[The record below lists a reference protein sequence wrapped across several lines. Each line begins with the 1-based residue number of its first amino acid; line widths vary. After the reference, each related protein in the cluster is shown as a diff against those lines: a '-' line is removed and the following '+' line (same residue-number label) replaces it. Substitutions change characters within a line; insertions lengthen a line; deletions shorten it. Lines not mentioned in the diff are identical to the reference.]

1 MNAHLFSKTIS
12 KKMTKKVIN
21 KAIKKTKISAA
32 LVLASQLGF
41 AHAVEPVFL
50 NNAIH
55 QDELIP
61 YARHDSAGD
70 ATPVGDAS
78 KAAAY
83 QQAMVIDS
91 KNTVYSAYMDK
102 VDGRA
107 YVLKLVNNRWVAAAS
122 TDVDTDALTI
132 GEVSTTELL
141 AKDQSDTLVNK
152 NTSMALA
159 ISAND
164 EPHLAYVASDGSI
177 KVHKLILDEDGNG
190 TSWQALP
197 AITTIGKP
205 QYLRFELTAE
215 GTPYILYGI
224 ANTKF
229 ADLTLVK
236 LVEGVW
242 VVQGDRPVT
251 KVKVKTNFV
260 EAGFDLSPTGTPYL
274 AFDNDTFGLDIDKI
288 YVQKLEKVGENLI
301 WTTVGS
307 RKLTTNEGVGNV
319 RSVEMTVAPDGV
331 PYLLTGSHLEHLYL
345 SVTKFTGAD
354 NENDDWEF
362 IGKAIN
368 FPFQTAET
376 KSIMPDTKIKIDSK
390 GTPYVI
396 YQDINSSPRRV
407 RVLRLE
413 ELLVD
418 NELTNVWQE
427 MNITLESLT
436 STGKTTNLPHRYNDV
451 LFDSNDRP
459 YVIYQDVGGNS
470 KSRVLRAG
478 VENNTEAMTFS
489 VLEGFRDAGKFDV
502 EIPGEGNVFDDVT
515 LTLSGRDKDAF
526 DLTELQQGKL
536 KLTSDAD
543 FETPSYSF
551 NVKATNELDES
562 TEEIPVKV
570 FFQPSTD
577 LDVIAARPFS
587 YSVFNCETP
596 CIVDANEGEEIFFE
610 AIKSKIDHFELS
622 GDLPEGISFN
632 LELGDGTETP
642 EGEEPVKEGFSGIV
656 SFNADI
662 IFDDSLPTAYPITIT
677 AIPVEGA
684 LDGNKL
690 PAQPTSIELV
700 INVNNVAMDIDVAD
714 YDGTLPENTEYSNAP
729 TSAIAF
735 SHFSFEGVPSWLQE
749 DGLTGELTG
758 TPNYTEA
765 GTYDGK
771 VTAHGFDDELVE
783 YPFSIVVEQVDLALD
798 DLPEQEP
805 LTHDEN
811 EAFSF
816 IPAATAAHHFT
827 IANKPEW
834 AVFDD
839 NFGDVTGKPSFTDE
853 GEYSFTITAYGYD
866 DEKPLST
873 TLSVTV
879 EHVNAPPTIEF
890 IPSIETIA
898 GEPVTI
904 DVMSYVSDVDSE
916 EYGDKVSFKI
926 ESGRYQ
932 CDGLGEFEQ
941 GDDPSIITCD
951 GFGVLEQVANGF
963 IYTPS
968 LEDKDQVTITFQVT
982 DDNSDD
988 VSDDSDDSG
997 PAVSTGTFGIN
1008 VKFLENKSFEQ
1019 SSSAGSFGGSL
1030 LALFSMLFGMRSF
1043 KRKA

>member
-1 MNAHLFSKTIS
+1 MNAHLFSKTVS
-12 KKMTKKVIN
+12 KKMTKQVIN
-21 KAIKKTKISAA
+21 KAINKTKIAAA

-41 AHAVEPVFL
+41 ANAVEPVFL
-50 NNAIH
+50 NNAIQ

-61 YARHDSAGD
+61 YARHESAGD

-78 KAAAY
+78 KVAAY
-83 QQAMVIDS
+83 QQAMIIDS

-102 VDGRA
+102 NDGLA
-107 YVLKLVNNRWVAAAS
+107 YVLKLVNNRWVAAAT
-122 TDVDTDALTI
+122 TDVDSDVATV

-159 ISAND
+159 ISASD
-164 EPHLAYVASDGSI
+164 EPHLAFVASDGSV
-177 KVHKLILDEDGNG
+177 KVHKLNLDEEGSG

-197 AITTIGKP
+197 SITTNGKP
-205 QYLRFELTAE
+205 QYLRFELTTD

-236 LVEGVW
+236 LVADTW
-242 VVQGDRPVT
+242 VVQGDREVT
-251 KVKVKTNFV
+251 TVKVKTNFV
-260 EAGFDLSPTGTPYL
+260 EAGFDLSPSDTPYL
-274 AFDNDTFGLDIDKI
+274 AFDNDTFGLELDEI

-307 RKLTTNEGVGNV
+307 RKLKTNEGVGNV

-331 PYLLTGSHLEHLYL
+331 PYLLTGSHLEGLYL
-345 SVTKFTGAD
+345 SVMKFTGAD

-362 IGKAIN
+362 VGREIN
-368 FPFQTAET
+368 EPFRTAET
-376 KSIMPDTKIKIDSK
+376 TSIMPDIKIQIDSK
-390 GTPYVI
+390 GMPYVI

-413 ELLVD
+413 QLLVD

-436 STGKTTNLPHRYNDV
+436 SSGKTTNLPHRYNDV
-451 LFDSNDRP
+451 LFDSNDRA
-459 YVIYQDVGGNS
+459 YIIYQDVGGNS

-489 VLEGFRDAGKFDV
+489 VLENETDAGKFDL
-502 EIPGEGNVFDDVT
+502 EMPGEGNIFDDVS

-526 DLTELQQGKL
+526 DSTELQQGKL
-536 KLTSDAD
+536 VLIKKAD
-543 FETPSYSF
+543 FEIPSYSF
-551 NVKATNELDES
+551 NVKATNKSGES
-562 TEEIPVKV
+562 TEEIPVQV
-570 FFQPSTD
+570 FFEPSTN
-577 LDVIAARPFS
+577 LEVIAKRPFA
-587 YSVFNCETP
+587 YGVFNCATP
-596 CIVDANEGEEIFFE
+596 CIVGANEGEEIFFE
-610 AIKSKIDHFELS
+610 AIKSKVDYFELS
-622 GDLPEGISFN
+622 GDLPEGITFN
-632 LELGDGTETP
+632 LELGDGTTP
-642 EGEEPVKEGFSGIV
+642 EGEEPIKEGFSGLV
-656 SFNADI
+656 SFNAATD
-662 IFDDSLPTAYPITIT
+662 LPESPLTSYPITIT
-677 AIPVEGA
+677 AIPVEGSKYA
-684 LDGNKL
+684 NGDL
-690 PAQPTSIELV
+690 AVPTSIELV
-700 INVNNVAMDIDVAD
+700 INVNNVAMDIDVAE
-714 YDGTLPENTEYSNAP
+714 YNSTLPENLEYSNAP
-729 TSAIAF
+729 ISAIAF
-735 SHFSFEGVPSWLQE
+735 SHFSFENVPVWAQE

-771 VTAHGFDDELVE
+771 VTAHGFDGELVD
-783 YPFSIVVEQVDLALD
+783 YPFSIVVEQVDLVLD

-811 EAFSF
+811 QAFSF

-827 IANKPEW
+827 IENKPEW

-839 NFGDVTGKPSFTDE
+839 NFGDVKGKPSFTDE
-853 GEYSFTITAYGYD
+853 GEYSFTVTAYGYD
-866 DEKPLST
+866 NEKPLST
-873 TLSVTV
+873 TLNVTV
-879 EHVNAPPTIEF
+879 EHVNAPPAIAF
-890 IPSIETIA
+890 IPSLETIA

-904 DVMSYVSDVDSE
+904 DVMAYVSDVDSE
-916 EYGDKVSFKI
+916 EYGDKVSFVI

-941 GDDPSIITCD
+941 GEDPVIITCD
-951 GFGVLEQVANGF
+951 GFGLLEQVANGF

-982 DDNSDD
+982 DDNTDNE
-988 VSDDSDDSG
+988 SG
-997 PAVSTGTFGIN
+997 EPDLAVSTGTFGIN

-1030 LALFSMLFGMRSF
+1030 LALFSVLFGMRSF
-1043 KRKA
+1043 SRKA